1 MRAFIFRLNLLCLL
15 AVCLFACDHRS
26 SHPVLHRADSLLK
39 ARQPDSAMIL
49 LKSLPSAKRL
59 PKADRAYYAIL
70 LAAATDKLEL
80 PLLPCD
86 TLLNF
91 ALDYY
96 SRRDYERA
104 WALLYKGRLLA
115 QMDDEKAAIEHSL
128 EALEVLQ
135 DFPEDT
141 ICRRLIYSSLG
152 LWYEDC
158 MLYDKALE
166 VLEQSL
172 QYSLDARDSAIAYN
186 NINSVYIQREL
197 KDSAIFYQQK
207 AVDYAASSRDTI
219 LMINYWHNL
228 SMCYTNFNEID
239 SAMFYAQAIL
249 QHISSQDNNCKN
261 YFYTIG
267 DLYLERGEYDSARYY
282 LEKSL
287 SLFGANALPC
297 WSLAEL
303 EYEQGNYKEAYEY
316 FYKYALWQDSLF
328 FTREVTEVQHLV
340 YKHQTEM
347 EVHKERVKARD
358 NIGRIV
364 VLFVMVCFVIILV
377 YQHRVGH
384 KEKQMALS
392 RQKLEYVE
400 EKLKMMQQRVQEN
413 EDSIALL
420 QGKGEEYS
428 DEIGQKEQLIA
439 QLQKEIWGLRTWL
452 FQQTPIYKKVIALS
466 NQKDMD
472 KKSRKVMTEAEHE
485 KLKKTIF
492 EIYADYISAMQTQ
505 YPRLTDDDLLL
516 LCLQEADIPA
526 LTIALCFGYSD
537 TSTINQRKS
546 RLRVKMS

>member
-39 ARQPDSAMIL
+39 ARQPESAMIL
-49 LKSLPSAKRL
+49 LKSLPAAKRL

-96 SRRDYERA
+96 GRGDYERA
-104 WALLYKGRLLA
+104 WALLYKGRLLE
-115 QMDDEKAAIEHSL
+115 QMDDEKSAIDYSL
-128 EALEVLQ
+128 KALEVLQ
-135 DFPEDT
+135 NYPKDT

-158 MLYDKALE
+158 LLYDKALE
-166 VLEQSL
+166 ALNRSL
-172 QYSLDARDSAIAYN
+172 QYSLNANDTAINYN
-186 NINSVYIQREL
+186 NRSSVYENWEQ
-197 KDSAIFYQQK
+197 KDSAIFYQRK
-207 AVDYAASSRDTI
+207 AVDYAILSRDTN
-219 LMINYWHNL
+219 MIISSWYNL
-228 SMCYTNFNEID
+228 GLHYGVFEETD
-239 SAMFYAQAIL
+239 SALYYAQL
-249 QHISSQDNNCKN
+249 VMRMVSSQHPK
-261 YFYTIG
+261 YG
-267 DLYLERGEYDSARYY
+267 LYAYKLGEVYLDKEVYDSARYY
-282 LEKSL
+282 LEIGL
-287 SLFGANALPC
+287 SLLGSDGFASY
-297 WSLAEL
+297 SLAEL
-303 EYEQGNYKEAYEY
+303 EYDQGNYKEAYEY

-328 FTREVTEVQHLV
+328 FTKEVTEVQHLV
-340 YKHQTEM
+340 YKHQTDM

-377 YQHRVGH
+377 YQRRVGR
-384 KEKQMALS
+384 KEKLMALS

-420 QGKGEEYS
+420 QGRGEEYS

-439 QLQKEIWGLRTWL
+439 RLQKEIWGLRTWL
-452 FQQTPIYKKVIALS
+452 FQQTSIYKKV
-466 NQKDMD
+466 KY
-472 KKSRKVMTEAEHE
+472 MT
-485 KLKKTIF
+485 KI
-492 EIYADYISAMQTQ
+492 
-505 YPRLTDDDLLL
+505 
-516 LCLQEADIPA
+516 
-526 LTIALCFGYSD
+526 
-537 TSTINQRKS
+537 
-546 RLRVKMS
+546 

>member
-39 ARQPDSAMIL
+39 VRQPDSAMIL
-49 LKSLPSAKRL
+49 LKSLSSAKRL
-59 PKADRAYYAIL
+59 SKADRAYYAIL

-80 PLLPCD
+80 PLLPYD

-96 SRRDYERA
+96 NRRDYERA
-104 WALLYKGRLLA
+104 WALLYKGRLLE
-115 QMDDEKAAIEHSL
+115 QMDDEKSAIDYSL
-128 EALEVLQ
+128 KALEVLQ
-135 DFPEDT
+135 NYPEDT

-152 LWYEDC
+152 LWYGDC

-166 VLEQSL
+166 ALNHSL
-172 QYSLDARDSAIAYN
+172 QYSLNA
-186 NINSVYIQREL
+186 
-197 KDSAIFYQQK
+197 KDSAIDYNNISFVYGQWEMEDSAFFYQRK
-207 AVDYAASSRDTI
+207 AVDYAVYSKDTDMMISS
-219 LMINYWHNL
+219 WHNL
-228 SMCYTNFNEID
+228 SIRYGDFEETD
-239 SAMFYAQAIL
+239 SALFYANLVIRMVSPSHPSYERYCHNL
-249 QHISSQDNNCKN
+249 GN
-261 YFYTIG
+261 
-267 DLYLERGEYDSARYY
+267 LYLDKKEYDSAHYY
-282 LEKSL
+282 LENSL
-287 SLFGANALPC
+287 SLSGINALSS
-297 WSLAEL
+297 WTLADL
-303 EYEQGNYKEAYEY
+303 EYERGNYKKAYLY
-316 FYKYALWQDSLF
+316 LNQYALWQDSLDF
-328 FTREVTEVQHLV
+328 VKRVTEVQHLV

-347 EVHKERVKARD
+347 EVRKERVKAH
-358 NIGRIV
+358 GRIGLLIV
-364 VLFVMVCFVIILV
+364 FFIFICFIIVLI
-377 YQHRVGH
+377 YQRKVGR

-392 RQKLEYVE
+392 RQKLEHVE

-428 DEIGQKEQLIA
+428 DEIEQKEQLIEK
-439 QLQKEIWGLRTWL
+439 LRKETLALRTWL
-452 FQQTPIYKKVIALS
+452 FHQTPIYKKVIALS
-466 NQKDMD
+466 DQKNMD

-492 EIYADYISAMQTQ
+492 EIYADYISAMRTQ
-505 YPRLTDDDLLL
+505 HPRLTDEDLLL
-516 LCLQEADIPA
+516 LCLQEADISA

>member
-49 LKSLPSAKRL
+49 LKSLPAAKRL

-96 SRRDYERA
+96 GRGDYERA
-104 WALLYKGRLLA
+104 WALLYKGRLLE
-115 QMDDEKAAIEHSL
+115 QMDDEKSAIDYSL
-128 EALEVLQ
+128 KALEVLQ
-135 DFPEDT
+135 NYPKDT

-158 MLYDKALE
+158 LLYDKALE
-166 VLEQSL
+166 ALNRSL
-172 QYSLDARDSAIAYN
+172 QYSLNANDTAINYN
-186 NINSVYIQREL
+186 NRSSVYENWEQ
-197 KDSAIFYQQK
+197 KDSAIFYQRK
-207 AVDYAASSRDTI
+207 AVDYAILSRDTN
-219 LMINYWHNL
+219 MIISSWYNL
-228 SMCYTNFNEID
+228 GLHYGVFEETD
-239 SAMFYAQAIL
+239 SALYYAQL
-249 QHISSQDNNCKN
+249 VMRMVSSQHPK
-261 YFYTIG
+261 YG
-267 DLYLERGEYDSARYY
+267 LYAYKLGEVYLDKEVYDSARYY
-282 LEKSL
+282 LEIGL
-287 SLFGANALPC
+287 SLLGSDGFASY
-297 WSLAEL
+297 SLAEL
-303 EYEQGNYKEAYEY
+303 EYDQGNYKEAYEY

-328 FTREVTEVQHLV
+328 FTKEVTEVQHLV
-340 YKHQTEM
+340 YKHQTDM

-377 YQHRVGH
+377 YQRRVGR
-384 KEKQMALS
+384 KEKLMALS

-420 QGKGEEYS
+420 QGRGEEYS

-439 QLQKEIWGLRTWL
+439 RLQKEIWGLRTWL
-452 FQQTPIYKKVIALS
+452 FQQTSIYKKVIALS
-466 NQKDMD
+466 DQKDMD

-485 KLKKTIF
+485 KLRKTIF

-546 RLRVKMS
+546 RLKAKMS